1 MYQTNPV
8 GGLSPHADAGRSI
21 LEIEDDM
28 KNMSDAEVVA
38 RASLPTHTQFLY
50 ANETMRR
57 EKQRANDKAQQMGAN
72 PPTIVDQIV
81 SGGIAA
87 MNPNPDPLMGAA
99 MGAPPPMM
107 GQDPMMGQMQDPMM
121 GQMPQDIAMG
131 QQMPQDPMMQMQ
143 DPMMQDPMMQQG
155 IMAAGGG
162 MMPYRMYGGQGT
174 SAGIDFSNSPIAPD
188 KVRLLRAQGYSDE
201 QIQKIIEEE
210 QFIRNNTLTGQEL
223 YGVGEESDIFKGRT
237 SYPLVPESVTEGVKD
252 VLEGSDI
259 AKYGFG
265 YQRNEGGQQGLMGV
279 PMGAVEDLMKGAG
292 VMSDLSERARQSQ
305 IARDPIGSSRILSLI
320 DRGMEV
326 PRRGFEQ
333 LIGGE
338 VVQMGDKV
346 GDFFRSL
353 SDADATA
360 RSYERAPPSSDA
372 SNSGNFYLSSLLPND
387 KQQSPLDSDA
397 SVEAARLYAK
407 GLFGPR
413 NNLVVEGEEK
423 KIDKGS
429 VSEDLSEGVDPD
441 LASRSLREDVS
452 RAGEVD
458 PALFEMIMAGEAG
471 GAGKVNPRAKS
482 RMAEGLAIAQLGAGI
497 AKGSV
502 SEGLSGAA
510 DAFMDVRESERK
522 ERQTDALEKYYQAT
536 GQASLQRALLGAA
549 GGLSMDKALEAV
561 MENDKDFDGTQ
572 KSSMAENIRQAQE
585 LMRLSRIPGADV
597 NPERIDPAT
606 LAQSDAQLK
615 ERWQLSETSR

>member
-1 MYQTNPV
+1 MN
-8 GGLSPHADAGRSI
+8 I
-21 LEIEDDM
+21 LEQEDLIKGLPDQVLVEEAQAPTG
-28 KNMSDAEVVA
+28 NVPQYLVV
-38 RASLPTHTQFLY
+38 SEIQ
-50 ANETMRR
+50 RR
-57 EKQRANDKAQQMGAN
+57 EKMREKFNEQVPQN
-72 PPTIVDQIV
+72 TVTDQII

-87 MNPNPDPLMGAA
+87 MNPNPDPLMGMA

-107 GQDPMMGQMQDPMM
+107 GQDPMMGQMQDPMMGQMQDPMM

-162 MMPYRMYGGQGT
+162 MMPYRMQ
-174 SAGIDFSNSPIAPD
+174 AGRVAPSLHGPA
-188 KVRLLRAQGYSDE
+188 KEQALRGLMAQGYSRADAEIMLANMRADSLAAEMGAFRDQIPELGQLESIADTAGGIGSARYAPQGEAAGYPISGRE
-201 QIQKIIEEE
+201 Q
-210 QFIRNNTLTGQEL
+210 
-223 YGVGEESDIFKGRT
+223 SS
-237 SYPLVPESVTEGVKD
+237 SYPVLQGALGPSVGKIVGDATPDAVFSGLEFLGETGRD
-252 VLEGSDI
+252 VSS
-259 AKYGFG
+259 
-265 YQRNEGGQQGLMGV
+265 
-279 PMGAVEDLMKGAG
+279 AVGRDMEDLSRVLG
-292 VMSDLSERARQSQ
+292 VENLKIPEPGELLPPREVGRRAEERLA
-305 IARDPIGSSRILSLI
+305 SLI
-320 DRGMEV
+320 DSFATPGQVITDKAPEKLSTAKDWLDFIGGTALDTF
-326 PRRGFEQ
+326 GFE
-333 LIGGE
+333 G
-338 VVQMGDKV
+338 
-346 GDFFRSL
+346 
-353 SDADATA
+353 A
-360 RSYERAPPSSDA
+360 
-372 SNSGNFYLSSLLPND
+372 ND

-397 SVEAARLYAK
+397 SVEAARLYAED
-407 GLFGPR
+407 LFGPR
-413 NNLVVEGEEK
+413 NNLVVEGEKK

-429 VSEDLSEGVDPD
+429 VSEVLSEGVDPD

-572 KSSMAENIRQAQE
+572 KSSMPEYIRQAQE
-585 LMRLSRIPGADV
+585 LMRRSRIPGADV
-597 NPERIDPAT
+597 NPERIDPAI
-606 LAQSDAQLK
+606 DADLRARYQQR
-615 ERWQLSETSR
+615 EISR